1 MKLSGKVSGWAIV
14 KGGILKVVLWHLC
27 YFLSMLMQ
35 WPSIVEFSKLL
46 QFACDTTLMCSGPD
60 VDTVTGPEEGKL
72 KWSGHCKC
80 IIKGEERITAQCAKH
95 TLRSAKQEHWSGGRP
110 PWKIL

>member
-1 MKLSGKVSGWAIV
+1 VKLSGKVSGWVIV
-14 KGGILKVVLWHLC
+14 KGGILKLVLWDLC

-60 VDTVTGPEEGKL
+60 VYTVTGPEEQSMSILRG
-72 KWSGHCKC
+72 SGWH
-80 IIKGEERITAQCAKH
+80 AP
-95 TLRSAKQEHWSGGRP
+95 QE
-110 PWKIL
+110 KFEI